1 MITAATARCAALALA
16 WILTDWSVTA
26 RSGTMTN
33 ATVSREE
40 VPPHAWRSPDLG
52 TPRMV
57 ETDGGPLAVFDSGD
71 GPAIVLAHGWLAN
84 ANLWRRVVARLSDRF
99 RCLTLDLPLGS
110 HRAAMRADADL
121 TPRGCARLI
130 EDVLDRLDLH
140 DVTLV
145 GNDSGGAYSQ
155 IATAAAPERV
165 GRLVLNSCETPRDVW
180 PPAAFT
186 GLKLVAETPEMLRQ
200 AMEPLR
206 QAEFRAD
213 ERAYGLLVKRPIESR
228 VWDTYALPCLVDDG
242 VVRDASKA
250 IRSASEVEVQAAAA
264 ILIERFDG
272 PVLLAWSPEDR
283 LFPIAHAEEYS
294 RSLRRG
300 RVAAIAD
307 AYSFTPED
315 QPERLADIVAAFAG
329 EAR

>member
-1 MITAATARCAALALA
+1 
-16 WILTDWSVTA
+16 
-26 RSGTMTN
+26 MTN
-33 ATVSREE
+33 PTVSREE

-52 TPRMV
+52 TSRLL
-57 ETDGGPLAVFDSGD
+57 ETDGGPLAVFDCGH
-71 GPAIVLAHGWLAN
+71 GPALVFVHGWLAN
-84 ANLWRRVVARLSDRF
+84 ANLWRSVVARLSNRF

-110 HRAAMRADADL
+110 HRVPMRADADL
-121 TPRGCARLI
+121 TPTGCARLI
-130 EDVLDRLDLH
+130 ETTLDQLDLH

-155 IATAAAPERV
+155 IATAAAPERI

-186 GLKLVAETPEMLRQ
+186 GLKLVAQTPEMLRQ

-206 QAEFRAD
+206 HEEFRAD
-213 ERAYGLLVKRPIESR
+213 ERAYGLLVKRPIDAR
-228 VWDTYALPCLVDDG
+228 VWDTYAWPCLIDDG
-242 VVRDASKA
+242 VVHDASKA
-250 IRSASEVEVQAAAA
+250 IRSASERDVQAAAA
-264 ILIERFDG
+264 ILVERFDR

-283 LFPIAHAEEYS
+283 LFPIAHAEDYA
-294 RSLRRG
+294 RSLRCA
-300 RVAAIAD
+300 RVAAIED

-315 QPERLADIVAAFAG
+315 QPERLADVIATFAG